1 MIKLKCD
8 KCSEEFSLF
17 DKKCPN
23 CGDEVKLNAKF
34 YCAECGKKI
43 DIYKR
48 KCDKCGKVPE
58 KITIKFED
66 GNEIVTEF
74 DSEEDLTVE
83 DIKPNEDRTLLFIV
97 ASALL
102 VIIVLLVSIGMF
114 VASINQWKLN
124 RPMDSDDYKVFAKQL
139 SDIAFKARY
148 YWDTGYVE
156 CNNINS
162 KDVDDETYFIEIN
175 TRKDKTIASKNT
187 SILLKGETYMSPWN
201 RYIKGYLKIIVSE
214 NNENLY
220 YMRLSDNEIGL
231 DSEVNI
237 ENFDSATMVD
247 RGARYPTPE
256 NGTLCEVIKK
266 K

>member
-34 YCAECGKKI
+34 YCAECGKEI
-43 DIYKR
+43 NIYKK
-48 KCDKCGKVPE
+48 KCKNCDKVPE

-66 GNEIVTEF
+66 GNEIVTAF
-74 DSEEDLTVE
+74 DSEEDLIVN
-83 DIKPNEDRTLLFIV
+83 DIKSNDDRTLLFIV
-97 ASALL
+97 ASSLL
-102 VIIVLLVSIGMF
+102 VIIVLLVSIGM
-114 VASINQWKLN
+114 VVSSMNQWKLN
-124 RPMDSDDYKVFAKQL
+124 RPMDSDEYGFFSKQL
-139 SDIAFKARY
+139 SDIASKSRY
-148 YWDTGYVE
+148 YWDTGYVK

-162 KDVDDETYFIEIN
+162 TEVDDGIYFIEIN

-187 SILLKGETYMSPWN
+187 RIMLKGENYMSPWD
-201 RYIKGYLKIIVSE
+201 RYIKGYLKIIVDK

-220 YMRLSDNEIGL
+220 FMRLSDNEVGL

-237 ENFDSATMVD
+237 DRFDSATMVD
-247 RGARYPTPE
+247 RGARYPTPK
-256 NGTLCEVIKK
+256 NGTLCEVIQKK
-266 K
+266 